1 MKYTVL
7 LGSSGCR
14 IDALCH
20 VPVLFI
26 RMWKTRRD
34 ETGTQKQQHS
44 RFKMLTTFLAYLTL
58 LAAAQVDFASAHEHT
73 NFDQLALESDADWA
87 TKHMISEHHIMN
99 FDPNAFFKLH
109 DL

>member
-1 MKYTVL
+1 M
-7 LGSSGCR
+7 
-14 IDALCH
+14 
-20 VPVLFI
+20 F
-26 RMWKTRRD
+26 TR
-34 ETGTQKQQHS
+34 
-44 RFKMLTTFLAYLTL
+44 YLSYATL
-58 LAAAQVDFASAHEHT
+58 LAASQIGFASAHEHT